1 MLKDD
6 ESADATRQLGEIDE
20 LQKLLEARERTLK
33 LAHIALLSEMEQM
46 SAGFTPGTV
55 DDIRSVIEVRNN
67 EMEKHHRI
75 EFHSVAIIQ
84 PGEFFSEQKPFP
96 NAKQRSY
103 RWRAHPITQRIQ
115 PCGW

>member
-55 DDIRSVIEVRNN
+55 ADIRSIIEVVNN

-75 EFHSVAIIQ
+75 EFHSVAITLARKILLRA
-84 PGEFFSEQKPFP
+84 EAFP
-96 NAKQRSY
+96 ER
-103 RWRAHPITQRIQ
+103 
-115 PCGW
+115 